1 MVVFLK
7 CYNCVSDPNKEPIP
21 IWVHYGAFTLIFDVI
36 FFWKVI
42 LSIIFS
48 NVFFRHK

>member
-1 MVVFLK
+1 MRVLGIGITLGSQ
-7 CYNCVSDPNKEPIP
+7 NEQ
-21 IWVHYGAFTLIFDVI
+21 YGAFTLIFDVI

-48 NVFFRHK
+48 KVFFRHK